1 VRSAADVRQS
11 DAEPGRARWRLNE
24 CRLNFPASSPAPASS
39 SRTGEATP
47 SIMPE
52 PQPAI
57 LETQPLS
64 TKENSIYGR
73 LFWLCYASNLLM
85 VTANAMTFRFADL
98 VRFLGGTE
106 TTTGEIV
113 QVGMLGALFSRIFL
127 GRTLDRYGT
136 RFVWCI
142 STLMFVASCIVFAIC
157 EDVSW
162 NLFVARIAFAAG
174 VAGMSTAAILHVQNQ
189 APRARRTEVVGNF
202 GSSGFIGMILGSQL
216 GDLIFATTAEDHSR
230 FYILFGLAA
239 LLTVGHGVLA
249 VMITRGDS
257 HTRPSETP
265 WPHRLVIRYWPG
277 PIVAV
282 AIMMGVSF
290 TVTTVF
296 LSRMTAERELGGIG
310 TFFLGYC
317 FSAFIFRVASSTWST
332 RLGRHRLLLVGLA
345 GHATGHLMLSQVTA
359 QWQLIIPALTCGF
372 GHALLFPSVVS
383 LGTETFPREYRG
395 TGTAIILGF
404 TEIGV
409 AISAPLLGWI
419 IDTCRAAGPV
429 EPFAAM
435 YYASASSACC
445 VAIFY
450 AWSTRNSLDKL
461 LTATDAEPPVTR
473 IENDVTDED
482 ISHLVPAS
490 IREAGTASKCLKQR

>member
-1 VRSAADVRQS
+1 VNLASRDFVKPDECSILPADS
-11 DAEPGRARWRLNE
+11 FALTTP
-24 CRLNFPASSPAPASS
+24 SH
-39 SRTGEATP
+39 TGETTP
-47 SIMPE
+47 PIMPDR
-52 PQPAI
+52 PSDCLNP
-57 LETQPLS
+57 TTRSP
-64 TKENSIYGR
+64 KNSGIYNR
-73 LFWLCYASNLLM
+73 VFWLCYAGNLLM

-127 GRTLDRYGT
+127 GRALDRYGT
-136 RFVWCI
+136 RLVWCI
-142 STLMFVASCIVFAIC
+142 STLMFVGGCVVFSLC
-157 EDVSW
+157 QSVSW
-162 NLFVARIAFAAG
+162 SIFAARIAFAAG
-174 VAGMSTAAILHVQNQ
+174 VAGMSTAAILHIQNQ
-189 APRARRTEVVGNF
+189 VPRARRTEVVGNF
-202 GSSGFIGMILGSQL
+202 GSSGFIGMVLGSQL
-216 GDLIFATTAEDHSR
+216 GDLIFATTAENHSR

-249 VMITRGDS
+249 VMITRGDT
-257 HTRPSETP
+257 HTRPVETP
-265 WPHRLVIRYWPG
+265 WPHRLVVRYWPG

-282 AIMMGVSF
+282 ALIMGVSF

-296 LSRMTAERELGGIG
+296 LSRMVAERGLGGIG

-317 FSAFIFRVASSTWST
+317 FSAFIFRVASSTWAAQ
-332 RLGRHRLLLVGLA
+332 LGRHRLLLVGLA
-345 GHATGHLMLSQVTA
+345 GHAAGHLMLSQVTS

-395 TGTAIILGF
+395 TGTSIILGF

-419 IDTCRAAGPV
+419 IDSCRASGVV
-429 EPFAAM
+429 EPFSAM

-445 VAIFY
+445 VAAFY
-450 AWSTRNSLDKL
+450 AWSTRRSVDEL
-461 LTATDAEPPVTR
+461 LTESATETSSLYNETSNV
-473 IENDVTDED
+473 DE
-482 ISHLVPAS
+482 SAQATAATS
-490 IREAGTASKCLKQR
+490 IGQIDDKMAPSRET

>member
-1 VRSAADVRQS
+1 
-11 DAEPGRARWRLNE
+11 
-24 CRLNFPASSPAPASS
+24 
-39 SRTGEATP
+39 
-47 SIMPE
+47 MPE
-52 PQPAI
+52 PQPDTLAPP
-57 LETQPLS
+57 TLS
-64 TKENSIYGR
+64 TKESSIYGR
-73 LFWLCYASNLLM
+73 LFWLCYVSNLLM

-127 GRTLDRYGT
+127 GRALDRYGT

-142 STLMFVASCIVFAIC
+142 STAMFVASCIVFAIC
-157 EDVSW
+157 VDVSW
-162 NLFVARIAFAAG
+162 SLFVARVAFAAG

-202 GSSGFIGMILGSQL
+202 GSSGFIGMVLGSQL
-216 GDLIFATTAEDHSR
+216 GDLIFTMTAEDHSR

-265 WPHRLVIRYWPG
+265 WPHRLVVRYWPG

-296 LSRMTAERELGGIG
+296 LSRMTAERGLGGIG

-317 FSAFIFRVASSTWST
+317 FSAFIFRVASSTWSA

-345 GHATGHLMLSQVTA
+345 GHATGHLMLSQVTS

-419 IDTCRAAGPV
+419 IDTCRASGAV

-450 AWSTRNSLDKL
+450 AWSTRNTHDEL
-461 LTATDAEPPVTR
+461 LTTTDEESSIIRPESDTGDDDNSPPVPAR
-473 IENDVTDED
+473 I
-482 ISHLVPAS
+482 L
-490 IREAGTASKCLKQR
+490 EADTAS

>member
-1 VRSAADVRQS
+1 MP
-11 DAEPGRARWRLNE
+11 E
-24 CRLNFPASSPAPASS
+24 SS
-39 SRTGEATP
+39 SDNLA
-47 SIMPE
+47 PE
-52 PQPAI
+52 DC
-57 LETQPLS
+57 S
-64 TKENSIYGR
+64 TNASNVYDR
-73 LFWLCYASNLLM
+73 VFWLCYAGNLLM

-127 GRTLDRYGT
+127 GRALDRYGT
-136 RFVWCI
+136 RVVWCI
-142 STLMFVASCIVFAIC
+142 STAMFVTSCVVFAWC
-157 EDVSW
+157 RDVSW
-162 NLFVARIAFAAG
+162 PLFAARIAFAAG

-189 APRARRTEVVGNF
+189 VPRARRTEVVGNF
-202 GSSGFIGMILGSQL
+202 GSSGFIGMVLGSQL
-216 GDLIFATTAEDHSR
+216 GDLIFAVTAENHSR

-239 LLTVGHGVLA
+239 LMTVGHGVLA
-249 VMITRGDS
+249 VMITRGDA
-257 HTRPSETP
+257 HTRPHETP
-265 WPHRLVIRYWPG
+265 WPHRLVIRFWPG

-282 AIMMGVSF
+282 ALMMGVSF

-296 LSRMTAERELGGIG
+296 LSRMVAERGLGGIG

-317 FSAFIFRVASSTWST
+317 ISAFIFRVASSTWAA

-345 GHATGHLMLSQVTA
+345 GHATGHLMLSQVTS

-395 TGTAIILGF
+395 TGTTIILGF

-419 IDTCRAAGPV
+419 IDTCRASGFAD
-429 EPFAAM
+429 PFSAM
-435 YYASASSACC
+435 YYASATSACC
-445 VAIFY
+445 VAACY
-450 AWSTRNSLDKL
+450 AWSTRTSVDEL
-461 LTATDAEPPVTR
+461 LTTGDSPSA
-473 IENDVTDED
+473 
-482 ISHLVPAS
+482 SPAS
-490 IREAGTASKCLKQR
+490 DLNPGNHDPAQTVAAASACTSEDSGPA